1 MPQAVAKE
9 NRAHS
14 GGGQRQRRAHA
25 RANENARRV
34 GLEMSEPTAAAAA
47 TKDLTTLR
55 TELAQKD
62 TDLVRLLAER
72 AALIRDVA
80 KYKAEKG
87 LPSFDREREGAL
99 LDVLLAKAAE
109 AGLPEDVVR
118 DVFASL
124 FAASRLDQRRFLQ
137 TRSER
142 FSIGVIGGTQGMGA
156 YVAQVFRTGGFDVET
171 TGLDEGR
178 PAEEIAKTA
187 DVVVLGV
194 PIDVTVAVARKI
206 GPHVRPGACLM
217 DITSIKRQPLAA
229 MLESTQEGVDVVGT
243 HPMFGP
249 HGIDFDRQK
258 VVLCRGRGDAGFTR
272 VKKLY
277 EGFGAE
283 TIEATAEEHDQQMAL
298 IQVLIHEKTMVLG
311 SVLERLKA
319 DLGRSLQF
327 ASPIYRTELAMI
339 GRMFSQRAE
348 LYADI
353 LTGNPDATRLS
364 HVFEQEAGHFARAV
378 AMSDRDT
385 VVRRFREVADYMQD
399 FALWAKKQSDAI
411 LEELVRRG

>member
-1 MPQAVAKE
+1 MSDDSAK
-9 NRAHS
+9 
-14 GGGQRQRRAHA
+14 HA
-25 RANENARRV
+25 SPEAREGDA
-34 GLEMSEPTAAAAA
+34 GLR
-47 TKDLTTLR
+47 DLATLR
-55 TELAQKD
+55 KELAEKD
-62 TDLVRLLAER
+62 TELVRLLAER
-72 AALIRDVA
+72 ASVIREVA
-80 KYKAEKG
+80 QYKALKG

-99 LDVLLAKAAE
+99 LDVLLAKANE
-109 AGLPEDVVR
+109 AGLPEEVVR
-118 DVFASL
+118 DVFAAL

-137 TRSER
+137 TRAEK
-142 FSIGVIGGTQGMGA
+142 FTIGVIGGTAGMGA
-156 YVAQVFRTGGFDVET
+156 FVSRVFKQGGYEVET
-171 TGLDEGR
+171 TGLEGGR
-178 PAEEIAKTA
+178 PNEEVAA
-187 DVVVLGV
+187 SNDLVVLAV
-194 PIDVTVAVARKI
+194 PIDVTVDIAKKI

-217 DITSIKRQPLAA
+217 DITSIKRPPLQA
-229 MLESTQEGVDVVGT
+229 MLESTPETVDVVGT

-249 HGIDFDRQK
+249 HGVDFDRQK
-258 VVLCRGRGDAGFTR
+258 VVLCRGRGDVSFQR

-327 ASPIYRTELAMI
+327 ASPIYRTELAMV

-364 HVFEQEAGHFARAV
+364 HIFEQEAGHFARAV
-378 AMSDRDT
+378 AMGDRDT
-385 VVRRFREVADYMQD
+385 VLKRFKQVADYMQD
-399 FALWAKKQSDAI
+399 FATWAKRQSDAI
-411 LEELVRRG
+411 LDELVRRG

>member
-1 MPQAVAKE
+1 
-9 NRAHS
+9 
-14 GGGQRQRRAHA
+14 
-25 RANENARRV
+25 
-34 GLEMSEPTAAAAA
+34 MSENTRP
-47 TKDLTTLR
+47 TKDLATLR
-55 TELAQKD
+55 NELAEKD
-62 TDLVRLLAER
+62 TELVRLLAER
-72 AALIRDVA
+72 MSLIRDVA

-99 LDVLLAKAAE
+99 LEVLLAKAAE

-137 TRSER
+137 TKSEK

-156 YVAQVFRTGGFDVET
+156 FMAKVLRSAGYEVET
-171 TGLDEGR
+171 TGLEEGR
-178 PAEEIAKTA
+178 SSEEVAA
-187 DVVVLGV
+187 SNDLVVLAV
-194 PIDVTVAVARKI
+194 PIAATVQVARKI
-206 GPHVRPGACLM
+206 GPSVRPGACLM
-217 DITSIKRQPLAA
+217 DLTSIKRQPLNA
-229 MLESTQEGVDVVGT
+229 MLESTPKTVDVVGT

-249 HGIDFDRQK
+249 HGLDFDRQK
-258 VVLCRGRGDAGFTR
+258 VVLCRGRGDAGFAR

-277 EGFGAE
+277 EAFGAE
-283 TIEATAEEHDQQMAL
+283 IIEATAEEHDAQMAL

-339 GRMFSQRAE
+339 GRIFSQRAE

-353 LTGNPDATRLS
+353 LTANEEALKLS
-364 HVFEQEAGHFARAV
+364 SVFEQEAGHFARAV

-385 VVRRFREVADYMQD
+385 IIRRFRQVSTYMQD
-399 FALWAKKQSDAI
+399 FATWAKKQSDAI
-411 LEELVRRG
+411 LDELVRRG

>member
-1 MPQAVAKE
+1 
-9 NRAHS
+9 
-14 GGGQRQRRAHA
+14 
-25 RANENARRV
+25 
-34 GLEMSEPTAAAAA
+34 MSESSVR
-47 TKDLTTLR
+47 DLATLR
-55 TELAQKD
+55 TELAAKD
-62 TDLVRLLAER
+62 TELVRLLADR
-72 AALIRDVA
+72 MGLIRRVA
-80 KYKAEKG
+80 EYKADNG

-109 AGLPEDVVR
+109 CGLPGQVVR

-124 FAASRLDQRRFLQ
+124 LAASRLDQRRFMQ
-137 TRSER
+137 TRTER
-142 FSIGVIGGTQGMGA
+142 FTIGVIGGTQGMGA
-156 YVAQVFRTGGFDVET
+156 FVGRVFRDSGFVVET

-178 PAEEIAKTA
+178 PSEAVAAANDLVILA
-187 DVVVLGV
+187 V
-194 PIDVTVAVARKI
+194 PIAVTVEMARKI
-206 GPHVRPGACLM
+206 GAHVRPGACLM

-229 MLESTQEGVDVVGT
+229 MLECTPETVDVVGT

-258 VVLCRGRGDAGFTR
+258 VVLCRGRGEAGFAR

-277 EGFGAE
+277 ESFGAE
-283 TIEATAEEHDQQMAL
+283 TIEASAEEHDLQMAL

-327 ASPIYRTELAMI
+327 ASPIYRTELALI

-353 LTGNPDATRLS
+353 LTANEDALRLS
-364 HVFEQEAGHFARAV
+364 HIFEQEAGHFARAV
-378 AMSDRDT
+378 AMSDRET
-385 VVRRFREVADYMQD
+385 VLLRFRQIAEYMKD
-399 FALWAKKQSDAI
+399 FATWAKTQSDAI
-411 LEELVRRG
+411 LEELVRRA